1 MSKVRYFIAIGVSL
15 AVMAIV
21 SILLTCLTDGA
32 FQVWMA
38 IIVAYFI
45 GALVGD
51 LILYYEGLPLRV
63 CVIILSW
70 IPRIYNSWHYLVDDI
85 SGFTITIILA
95 IILILPGISLVIAV
109 FMIALI
115 LPIIISAVTFIVH
128 LITFA
133 QDLY

>member
-15 AVMAIV
+15 AVMAIAAV
-21 SILLTCLTDGA
+21 LLS
-32 FQVWMA
+32 FVFEVWIA

-51 LILYYEGLPLRV
+51 LILYYEGLPLRL
-63 CVIILSW
+63 CYIILSW

-95 IILILPGISLVIAV
+95 IILIFPGICLVISV
-109 FMIALI
+109 FFVALI
-115 LPIIISAVTFIVH
+115 LPIVVSAITFIIH